1 VKEKRKISD
10 SDTNEIQSEKKKKVE
25 SKSALKNVPMYL
37 LFSFCIVMFKNV
49 SYVYRFVFLYYLNF
63 MLNCLL

>member
-10 SDTNEIQSEKKKKVE
+10 SDTNEIQSEKKLKV
-25 SKSALKNVPMYL
+25 KVLLKMFLCIV

-49 SYVYRFVFLYYLNF
+49 SYVYRFVFPYYLNF